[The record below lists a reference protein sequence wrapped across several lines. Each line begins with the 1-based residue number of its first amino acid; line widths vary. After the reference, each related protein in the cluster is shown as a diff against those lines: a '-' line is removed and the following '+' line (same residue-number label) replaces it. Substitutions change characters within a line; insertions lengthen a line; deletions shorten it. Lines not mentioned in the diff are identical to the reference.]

1 MSSLQISSDDI
12 LKIENLGY
20 ISLKK
25 NENRQSA
32 IYMSEQVHQ
41 MQTVNAIISYKDDF
55 MKMEDGDIIS
65 FIESQI

>member
-25 NENRQSA
+25 IENRQSA

-41 MQTVNAIISYKDDF
+41 MQTVNAIISHKDDF

>member
-1 MSSLQISSDDI
+1 MSSIQISSDDI

-25 NENRQSA
+25 IENRQSA

-41 MQTVNAIISYKDDF
+41 IQTVNAIMSHKDDF
-55 MKMEDGDIIS
+55 MKMEDSDIIS